1 MRGVIVRVSVV
12 GRLVVVTGNVVSIFP
27 IGIIP
32 VLAENIVAVRM
43 CVLFSFACLV
53 SFTTLDPERL
63 VTSLRSVNGNRSS
76 GVFVFVFV
84 FVFTSVFVSIFHCWI
99 IVVEMEVL
107 IMRPVHIILVV
118 GTGVMTVFALVW
130 RIICRKMGSGRFLV
144 ALLHIALA
152 VRRINGK
159 TSIASFVLVL
169 REVAGSQGSV
179 VEWSHALVIGRRA
192 WRR

>member
-1 MRGVIVRVSVV
+1 MRRVIVRMSVV
-12 GRLVVVTGNVVSIFP
+12 ERLVVVPCNVVNTFT

-32 VLAENIVAVRM
+32 VLAENIAAVRM
-43 CVLFSFACLV
+43 WVLFSFACLV
-53 SFTTLDPERL
+53 SFATLDPERL
-63 VTSLRSVNGNRSS
+63 VASLRSVDGNRSS
-76 GVFVFVFV
+76 RVFV
-84 FVFTSVFVSIFHCWI
+84 FVFTSVFVSIIHYWV

-107 IMRPVHIILVV
+107 IMRPVHIILMV
-118 GTGVMTVFALVW
+118 GTDVMTVFALMW
-130 RIICRKMGSGRFLV
+130 RIICRRMGSRQFLV